1 MTVSESSDPTDFQQ
15 LIGRV
20 RQGDAEAAEQ
30 LVRSCESELRI
41 MARVRLTDPKLRR
54 EIDSMDICQSI
65 LGNFFVRAA
74 SGQFEL
80 DSNEQLLRLLSR
92 MVRNKV
98 IDHGRRIRRDRR
110 DVRRQVSTSADE
122 IPLADGARNPDSIVA
137 NRELL
142 GRTMDLLSDD
152 DRKIVEQRTAGCD
165 WSEIAEQMNST
176 ADAVRK
182 RFSRALDRA
191 VEHLGMDKLNDD

>member
-1 MTVSESSDPTDFQQ
+1 MTESSDPSDFQQ
-15 LIGRV
+15 LMNRV
-20 RQGDAEAAEQ
+20 RQGDAGAAEQ
-30 LVRSCESELRI
+30 LVSACEPELRV
-41 MARVRLTDPKLRR
+41 MARVRLTDPRLRR

-74 SGQFEL
+74 AGQFEL

-98 IDHGRRIRRDRR
+98 IDHGRRIQRDRR
-110 DVRRQVSTSADE
+110 DVRRQATTSADE
-122 IPLADGARNPDSIVA
+122 IPLSDTARKPDSIVA

-142 GRTMDLLSDD
+142 DRTMALLSEE
-152 DRKIVEQRTAGCD
+152 DREIVEQRTAGCG
-165 WSEIAEQMNST
+165 WPEIAEQMNST

-191 VEHLGMDKLNDD
+191 AEHLGMDMLIDE